1 MIYKLNK
8 YKQFEKLEHMLV
20 ETAVAAPFLKALIP
34 FTVFFM
40 IDLLNTNIILSFE
53 RSSSNHN
60 RIQQII

>member
-1 MIYKLNK
+1 
-8 YKQFEKLEHMLV
+8 MLV

-34 FTVFFM
+34 FITFMM

-53 RSSSNHN
+53 RRSN